1 MKLNS
6 ELVERALSQIDAEA
20 ISEDHPVL
28 PKLKGLFGD
37 HTFFIDTAGLN
48 IIEPI
53 DMVEIDEP
61 MEERP
66 QRGKVVNVANWDD
79 ADPPRLLPHVPQAT
93 DVIVEFE
100 PMH

>member
-6 ELVERALSQIDAEA
+6 ELVERTLSQIDAEA

-37 HTFFIDTAGLN
+37 HTFFLDTVGLN

-53 DMVEIDEP
+53 EMEEIIEP
-61 MEERP
+61 TEERP
-66 QRGKVVNVANWDD
+66 QRGEVVNVANWDD
-79 ADPPRLLPHVPQAT
+79 TDPPRLRPHAPVST
-93 DVIVEFE
+93 DVIVEFGL
-100 PMH
+100 MH